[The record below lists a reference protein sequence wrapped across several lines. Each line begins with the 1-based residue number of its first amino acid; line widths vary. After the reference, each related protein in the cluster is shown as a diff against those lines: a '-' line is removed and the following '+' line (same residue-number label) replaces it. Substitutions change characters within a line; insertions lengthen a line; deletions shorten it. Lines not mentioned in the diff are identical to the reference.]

1 MATCYRHPNRET
13 GVACSACGRPI
24 CPDCMTP
31 TPVGM
36 RCPECARDRTK
47 VRTAA
52 NVRNRTPRGTGL
64 TRYSIT
70 EIILAINVVVFLA
83 EVATGTG
90 ILGASGR
97 FGTVFY
103 DGMLVG
109 PFIHG
114 GAPGG
119 LDQPYRLVTAAFIHD
134 GLIHIAFNMWFLYV
148 VGMAL
153 ERGIGRRPYLAIY
166 AASIFAGSF
175 GALLFQPD
183 SPSVG
188 ASGALFGLFGA
199 LIVIANR
206 RGISIWQSG
215 LGATLVLNIV
225 ISLSIPDISIGAH
238 AGGLVGGLILGWVYT
253 EFGERRGRQPVFYAG
268 CLVLAAA
275 AIAGAYAVA
284 LGHGLTPNGLK
295 LF

>member
-13 GVACSACGRPI
+13 GVACSSCGRPI

-36 RCPECARDRTK
+36 RCPECSRDRTK

-52 NVRNRTPRGTGL
+52 GVRNRVLRGTGL
-64 TRYSIT
+64 SRYSVT
-70 EIILAINVVVFLA
+70 EIILAINVLVFLA

-90 ILGASGR
+90 ILGTSGR

-103 DGMLVG
+103 DSMLLG
-109 PFIHG
+109 PWIHG
-114 GAPGG
+114 E
-119 LDQPYRLVTAAFIHD
+119 PYRLFTSAFIHD
-134 GLIHIAFNMWFLYV
+134 GLIHIAFNMWFLYI
-148 VGMAL
+148 VGTAL
-153 ERGIGRRPYLAIY
+153 ERGIGRQPYLAIY
-166 AASIFAGSF
+166 LASIFAGSF

-183 SPSVG
+183 IPTIG

-199 LIVIANR
+199 LIVLASR

-225 ISLSIPDISIGAH
+225 ISLSIPNISIGAH
-238 AGGLVGGLILGWVYT
+238 AGGLAGGLLLGWLYV
-253 EFGERRGRQPVFYAG
+253 EFGERGKRGRRALFYGG
-268 CLVLAAA
+268 CLALAVA

-284 LGHGLTPNGLK
+284 LGHGLTPHGIR